1 MLIRTKA
8 VTVLSPKQDNVSFS
22 RFLPDKESVDRVR
35 KTFTGLY
42 SLDPVIEIVLASFK
56 RLAMFGYRSNFQ
68 LRVEEP
74 KVISATNHE
83 KAYIVICQ

>member
-1 MLIRTKA
+1 M
-8 VTVLSPKQDNVSFS
+8 
-22 RFLPDKESVDRVR
+22 DRVR

-68 LRVEEP
+68 LRVEKP
-74 KVISATNHE
+74 KVTSATNHKKLILLFANE
-83 KAYIVICQ
+83 NSK

>member
-1 MLIRTKA
+1 M
-8 VTVLSPKQDNVSFS
+8 
-22 RFLPDKESVDRVR
+22 DRVR

-56 RLAMFGYRSNFQ
+56 RLAMLGYRSNFQ
-68 LRVEEP
+68 LRVKKP
-74 KVISATNHE
+74 KVTSATNHE